1 MAKLFKNNS
10 YLRDLPLSDADA
22 DTGLM
27 ISAFTAAYDA
37 VGDNLNDVFEIKLDD
52 GTSYYC
58 EIYDTYND
66 KWSLY
71 MARAGFGYDWLA
83 DFIMHYKG

>member
-1 MAKLFKNNS
+1 MAKLFKNHS
-10 YLRDLPLSDADA
+10 YLRDLPLSNADA
-22 DTGLM
+22 DTGIM

-37 VGDNLNDVFEIKLDD
+37 LGDNANDVFEIRLED

-58 EIYDTYND
+58 ECSIPCAD

-83 DFIMHYKG
+83 DFIMHYRG